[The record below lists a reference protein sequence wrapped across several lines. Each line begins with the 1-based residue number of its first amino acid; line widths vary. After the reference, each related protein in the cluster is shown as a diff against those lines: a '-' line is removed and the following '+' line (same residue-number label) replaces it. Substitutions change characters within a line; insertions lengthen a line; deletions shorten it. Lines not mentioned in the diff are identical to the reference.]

1 LDPRFSEKHHVKF
14 HSLLAFLGRVPAI
27 ATNDTAWGG
36 FGTGENPGGGWWIK
50 LTIAIRHPLAWHTVQ
65 ELAFVLNGVAVA
77 EKLPTVFKPVSPPP
91 YLNGGPDDYPS
102 WVIETDDVE
111 MRPGTVAKWL
121 QSRLPDPV
129 DDPAAWPD

>member
-1 LDPRFSEKHHVKF
+1 MDPRFSEKHHVKF
-14 HSLLAFLGRVPAI
+14 HSLLAFLARVPAI

-36 FGTGENPGGGWWIK
+36 
-50 LTIAIRHPLAWHTVQ
+50 
-65 ELAFVLNGVAVA
+65 
-77 EKLPTVFKPVSPPP
+77 LPTVFKPVSPPP
-91 YLNGGPDDYPS
+91 YLNGGPDDYLA

>member
-1 LDPRFSEKHHVKF
+1 
-14 HSLLAFLGRVPAI
+14 
-27 ATNDTAWGG
+27 
-36 FGTGENPGGGWWIK
+36 
-50 LTIAIRHPLAWHTVQ
+50 
-65 ELAFVLNGVAVA
+65 LAFVLNGVAVA

-91 YLNGGPDDYPS
+91 YLNGGPDDYLS